1 MQQPAKYTSIKKSW
15 ESIQRVCTYS
25 TIQARDEI
33 TVHLRFVKQV
43 QQRYYKAHKSEKPKM
58 NVSTLVQKCQSRSSK

>member
-43 QQRYYKAHKSEKPKM
+43 QQRYYKAHKSEKPKDECQYTGSK
-58 NVSTLVQKCQSRSSK
+58 VSEPKQ